1 MRIPRIH
8 TTQELASGRSL
19 RLEAGP
25 SRHIARVLRLREGNL
40 VMLFDG
46 RGGEYSARI
55 VSIDRHSVTAQTL
68 EYHPGLPH
76 SSLDIHLG
84 IAASRGDR
92 MDWTLQKSTELG
104 VAAITPLLTQRTGL
118 KLTGERAAKKFRH
131 WQQIIASACEQCG
144 RCLLPVLHSPQELG
158 PWLDATQ
165 AAGKFSLHPG
175 TPSAVPASE
184 APASVALLTG
194 PEGGFCDE
202 EIAAATSTGFR
213 TLSLGPR
220 VLRTET
226 APLAAIAILQATW
239 GDMQPWDRHT

>member
-40 VMLFDG
+40 VILFDG

-55 VSIDRHSVTAQTL
+55 VSVDRNSVTAQTL
-68 EYHPGLPH
+68 DYHSGIPH
-76 SSLDIHLG
+76 SVLEIHLG

-118 KLTGERAAKKFRH
+118 KLTGERAEKRFRH
-131 WQQIIASACEQCG
+131 WQQVVASACEQCG
-144 RCLLPVLHSPQELG
+144 RCRLPVVHPLQDLD
-158 PWLDATQ
+158 PWLNATH
-165 AAGKFSLHPG
+165 AAGKFILHPG
-175 TPSAVPASE
+175 TPSGVLASE
-184 APASVALLTG
+184 APASVALLVG
-194 PEGGFCDE
+194 PEGGFCEE
-202 EIAAATSTGFR
+202 EIAAAKSAGFR
-213 TLSLGPR
+213 PLSLGPR
-220 VLRTET
+220 VLRAET
-226 APLAAIAILQATW
+226 APLAAIAVLQATW
-239 GDMQPWDRHT
+239 GDLHQWGRRT